1 MYVVPAFVGL
11 GAPYWDAYA
20 RGTITGVTR
29 GTTKEHFIRAALES
43 IAYQVYDV
51 TSAMERDCGVKVTR
65 LAADGGAATNNF
77 LMQFMADISGAEV
90 VRPETVETTA
100 LGAAYL
106 AGLAVGVCDEVSIRR
121 SGRGD
126 MVFRPQLD
134 AAKRK
139 SLLDG
144 WHDAVRRAQR

>member
-1 MYVVPAFVGL
+1 
-11 GAPYWDAYA
+11 
-20 RGTITGVTR
+20 
-29 GTTKEHFIRAALES
+29 
-43 IAYQVYDV
+43 
-51 TSAMERDCGVKVTR
+51 
-65 LAADGGAATNNF
+65 
-77 LMQFMADISGAEV
+77 MQFMADISGAEV

-126 MVFRPQLD
+126 TVFRPQLD